1 MRPQDGAGREKFGLS
16 PCPTEPWRGHG
27 GCFGTAGDEEQPRP
41 SLNLPA
47 FFPFPAGKAT
57 RAWQNRGKSP
67 SPGKKHQFRWKCLL
81 LASSRRGPGA
91 SPALLPSA
99 ARPAR
104 GRWDR
109 APASSE
115 GNPDHWF
122 SQLGDVPFT
131 QQTLKPALSPFQK
144 GGV

>member
-27 GCFGTAGDEEQPRP
+27 GYFGTAGDEEQPRA

-67 SPGKKHQFRWKCLL
+67 SPGKKYQFRWKCLL
-81 LASSRRGPGA
+81 LASSRRSPGA

-104 GRWDR
+104 GWWDR

-115 GNPDHWF
+115 GKPDHWF
-122 SQLGDVPFT
+122 SQLGDVPFI